1 MGVRCSDAV
10 RSAPV
15 VLARRPMPV
24 GEHGAPPKRLP
35 DDAPVRPHRHC
46 TRPPRRAGLPAAAR
60 RHRRRREP
68 RRRARL
74 RPARGP
80 QAHRPD
86 APRRRRPP
94 PRARRRGRPGRRGA
108 RAAGRLRPPRGRG
121 PRGRLPRAAHRPRPA
136 AMSRPGPR
144 RHPPAGPAPSGGR
157 TTAPYLV
164 PEVPEVAA
172 LLGAAERVLVACGR
186 AEDAHADRAVRLAA
200 AVDPGT
206 LPVQALVGPGL
217 PVPLARRIAFRALQR
232 LAVAL
237 RPALRPETRAWTT
250 TDGGSVVA
258 FRVVR
263 VDTTDLAI
271 LGQAAAQ
278 LTHPRRTRE
287 GTLGGAVESLGSRS
301 GEPPEHR
308 HPAALGCLLA

>member
-1 MGVRCSDAV
+1 MTLLSDPTGT
-10 RSAPV
+10 APV
-15 VLARRPMPV
+15 HPVAPASPLLRAVTAAVASLDDVHGSVPLEVRRRIDQMLRVAVDRHLALV
-24 GEHGAPPKRLP
+24 GEDG
-35 DDAPVRPHRHC
+35 PVAAVPALRVACAHLA
-46 TRPPRRAGLPAAAR
+46 AG
-60 RHRRRREP
+60 
-68 RRRARL
+68 
-74 RPARGP
+74 GP
-80 QAHRPD
+80 QGAH
-86 APRRRRPP
+86 
-94 PRARRRGRPGRRGA
+94 
-108 RAAGRLRPPRGRG
+108 L
-121 PRGRLPRAAHRPRPA
+121 PRPA
-136 AMSRPGPR
+136 ARSRPGPR
-144 RHPPAGPAPSGGR
+144 RHPSAGPEPSGGR

-237 RPALRPETRAWTT
+237 RPALRPETRAWPT

-258 FRVVR
+258 FRAVR

-271 LGQAAAQ
+271 LGQTAAQ